1 MGGLIKMILPALLA
15 TGGVNHLQA
24 AITRLIVVALCA
36 TLAAVMMLGVL
47 GCLAAALW
55 IYALPCLGPVGAP
68 LVVAGA
74 FLILTLI
81 LVAIACR
88 IRRPG
93 RRKAAAAPA
102 AAASMAP
109 ELARIL
115 RENKGTVLLAAALAG
130 MAAAGGR
137 RKS

>member
-1 MGGLIKMILPALLA
+1 MGSLIKLILPALLA
-15 TGGVNHLQA
+15 GGGVNHLQA
-24 AITRLIVVALCA
+24 AITRLVVVGLCA
-36 TLAAVMMLGVL
+36 TLAAVMMLAAL

-55 IYALPCLGPVGAP
+55 IYTLPCLGPVGAP

-102 AAASMAP
+102 AASLAP

-130 MAAAGGR
+130 MAAGGR
-137 RKS
+137 RK

>member
-1 MGGLIKMILPALLA
+1 MGSLIKLAVSALLA

-24 AITRLIVVALCA
+24 SITRLVVVAACA
-36 TLAAVMMLGVL
+36 ALAAVMMLGVL

-55 IYALPCLGPVGAP
+55 IYTLPSLGPVGAP

-74 FLILTLI
+74 FLIVTLI

-88 IRRPG
+88 VRRPG
-93 RRKAAAAPA
+93 RRKPAAAPA
-102 AAASMAP
+102 GSASLAP

-115 RENKGTVLLAAALAG
+115 RDNKGTVLLAAALAG
-130 MAAAGGR
+130 MAAASGR
-137 RKS
+137 RK